1 MNNIVKYYPFLLQK
15 ARKYAKIIC
24 IKAMKGRKLMSKKT
38 TLAVIGVGNMASAII
53 GGILSSDSA
62 TGITGD
68 SLVLYNR
75 TPEKAE
81 KFAKDGAFIAKN
93 AAEAAEKGD
102 YILLAV
108 KPQNIPDLLADI
120 AKIDMTGKVFI
131 SICAGISSEIIC
143 VKLGREVPVVRVMP
157 NTPLQIGLGVS
168 AIARNNLVEDAD
180 YEKICGIFE
189 ASGMVLRLKEDQID
203 AVTSVN
209 GSSPAYFYYFIDA
222 VMKSAEAQGL
232 HCENL
237 LEAICKTA
245 IGSAEMLMRSG
256 KTPAELIRAVTS
268 PHGTTEQAM
277 NVFYK
282 ADTAATIDEA
292 MRACTRRAAEMAKE
306 AAEK

>member
-1 MNNIVKYYPFLLQK
+1 
-15 ARKYAKIIC
+15 
-24 IKAMKGRKLMSKKT
+24 
-38 TLAVIGVGNMASAII
+38 
-53 GGILSSDSA
+53 
-62 TGITGD
+62 
-68 SLVLYNR
+68 
-75 TPEKAE
+75 
-81 KFAKDGAFIAKN
+81 
-93 AAEAAEKGD
+93 
-102 YILLAV
+102 
-108 KPQNIPDLLADI
+108 
-120 AKIDMTGKVFI
+120 
-131 SICAGISSEIIC
+131 
-143 VKLGREVPVVRVMP
+143 MP

-168 AIARNNLVEDAD
+168 AVARNNLVEDAD

-189 ASGMVLRLKEDQID
+189 ASGMVLRLEEDQID

-222 VMKSAEAQGL
+222 MMKSAEAQGL

-282 ADTAATIDEA
+282 AGTAETIDEA